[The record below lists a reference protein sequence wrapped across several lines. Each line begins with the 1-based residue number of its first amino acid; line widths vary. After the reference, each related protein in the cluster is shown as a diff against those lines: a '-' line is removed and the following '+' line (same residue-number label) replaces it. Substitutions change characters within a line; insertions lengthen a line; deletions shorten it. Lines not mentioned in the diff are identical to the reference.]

1 MSTFLS
7 ILPIIIAL
15 VLYFTGIPIAYAL
28 FAAALTYFG
37 FIDTTT
43 VPYLLMQ
50 KFITS
55 TQSFPFLAIPFFIM
69 CGSIMNYG
77 GISARLMDF
86 ADALTGHLPG
96 GLAQINVL
104 LSMLMGGCSGSANAD
119 AAMECKL
126 LVPEMEKRGYGK
138 GFSAAITAA
147 SSCVTPIIPPGINLI
162 VYGLIAGA
170 SVGQLFAAGYIPGLL
185 MAVTLMIAVA
195 IISKKRGA
203 HYPRPAHGADREGRR
218 DRSGALRHCVQRQY
232 HDRRPDPAVRLYDVH
247 VCVDHGLQDA
257 GVYQGMCAVYHR
269 AAPCAAAAD
278 VHSGHHDADTESHL
292 LRETTA

>member
-43 VPYLLMQ
+43 MPYLLMQ
-50 KFITS
+50 KFVTA

-86 ADALTGHLPG
+86 ADALTGHMRG

-170 SVGQLFAAGYIPGLL
+170 SVGQLFAAGYVPGLL
-185 MAVTLMIAVA
+185 MAVALMIAVA
-195 IISKKRGA
+195 WLLIKKIVRHPLGVTAGLFILGGGLGNMIDRVWHGYVVDMLDISPLLEYPVFNLADCFVVVGA
-203 HYPRPAHGADREGRR
+203 VLG
-218 DRSGALRHCVQRQY
+218 
-232 HDRRPDPAVRLYDVH
+232 
-247 VCVDHGLQDA
+247 
-257 GVYQGMCAVYHR
+257 AVYYLWFYDKYDKKEPKDD
-269 AAPCAAAAD
+269 AA
-278 VHSGHHDADTESHL
+278 SES
-292 LRETTA
+292 